1 MLKGAKGCADASAAT
16 PRSMGKIKYRK
27 QSRPERVKCQ
37 LDGELPVGRKDTNLA
52 VSGPH
57 PAAIG

>member
-1 MLKGAKGCADASAAT
+1 MCRSVSRHP